1 MPLAPATPLGAPRT
15 DDELMHLV
23 AEGNRDAFA
32 ALYDRISGRVLGL
45 IQRVL
50 VDPAQSEEV
59 AQDVFLEV
67 WQQAS
72 RFDAARGKAVSW
84 ILTVAHRRAID
95 RVRSSQTSRD
105 RDYAVGIRDY
115 EPSVDDVAE
124 SVEVRMEHRRVVAA
138 MSRLSQAHREV
149 LELTYFHGLTNTEA
163 ARAAGIPLGT
173 MKTRLRDS
181 LIALRTHLTQAA

>member
-1 MPLAPATPLGAPRT
+1 MPIVPAPPIGAPNS
-15 DDELMHLV
+15 DDDLMQLV
-23 AEGNRDAFA
+23 ADGNHEAFA

-45 IQRVL
+45 VQRVL
-50 VDPAQSEEV
+50 IDPAQSEEV

-72 RFDAARGKAVSW
+72 RFDRARGKAAAW

-115 EPSVDDVAE
+115 EPSIDDVAE
-124 SVEVRMEHRRVVAA
+124 STEVRMEHQRVVDA
-138 MSRLSQAHREV
+138 MSRLTAAQRNT
-149 LELTYFHGLTNTEA
+149 LELTYFQGLTTSEA
-163 ARAAGIPLGT
+163 ARVAGVPLGT
-173 MKTRLRDS
+173 MKSRLHYS
-181 LIALRTHLTQAA
+181 LIALRTQLKPAA

>member
-1 MPLAPATPLGAPRT
+1 MPIAPAPPIGAPNS
-15 DDELMHLV
+15 DDDLMQLV
-23 AEGNRDAFA
+23 ADGNHEAFA

-45 IQRVL
+45 VQRVL
-50 VDPAQSEEV
+50 IDPAQSQEV

-72 RFDAARGKAVSW
+72 RFDRARGKAVSW

-115 EPSVDDVAE
+115 ESSVDDVAE
-124 SVEVRMEHRRVVAA
+124 STEVRMEHQRVVDA
-138 MSRLSQAHREV
+138 MSRLTAAQRNT
-149 LELTYFHGLTNTEA
+149 LELTYFQGLTTSEA
-163 ARAAGIPLGT
+163 ARVAGVPLGT
-173 MKTRLRDS
+173 MKSRLHYS
-181 LIALRTHLTQAA
+181 LIALRTQLKPAA